1 MRKWLLAGGCLA
13 ALGLAACTET
23 YLGRFVRLTVPDV
36 EDYRSLPTR
45 EVKAASGATGWTEAW
60 RREWPSE
67 IGLSFQSRSLS
78 GPGQFDA
85 LLEANGTT
93 AFLVIENGKL
103 VDERYFGGSTRESLF
118 KVFSI
123 SKSVLSALLGIAIA
137 DGIIRPT
144 DTLGDHLPDIANPR
158 LADVRLSALLD
169 NVSGF
174 AYERGNLPWKDQPR
188 MYYTTDVRGFAKS
201 VDFAAEPG
209 TRFDAEDIS
218 PLLLGIALEAALRK
232 AKLADN
238 LSDYAER
245 RLWQPM
251 GAAYDAKWVIDR
263 DGDGMEKT
271 ESGFVARAVDMALFG
286 QLYLNGGAIDGV
298 QIVPRDWVD
307 ATMSLP
313 AKGAPNLFDE
323 GFLHNLW
330 WGRFVAPPGLP
341 DIYANGHY
349 RQRIY
354 LSRNKRLVLVRF
366 GRESGEVDWTA
377 LLATIAEAWP
387 SAPVN

>member
-1 MRKWLLAGGCLA
+1 MRKWLLVGGCLA

-45 EVKAASGATGWTEAW
+45 EVRATPGARPWQEAW
-60 RREWPSE
+60 RRDWPQQ
-67 IGLSFQSRSLS
+67 IGLIFQSRSLS
-78 GPGQFDA
+78 GPGELDA
-85 LLEANGTT
+85 LLEVNGTT
-93 AFLVIENGKL
+93 AFLVIEDGKL
-103 VDERYFGGSTRESLF
+103 IDERYYGGSTRDSLF

-123 SKSVLSALLGIAIA
+123 SKSVLSALFGIAMA
-137 DGIIRPT
+137 DGVITPA
-144 DTLGDHLPDIANPR
+144 DTLGQHIDGLDTR
-158 LADVRLSALLD
+158 LADMRLSQLLD

-174 AYERGNLPWKDQPR
+174 SYERGNLPWKDQPR
-188 MYYTTDVRGFAKS
+188 MYYTTDVRGFVQS

-218 PLLLGIALEAALRK
+218 PLLVGVALEAALKK
-232 AKLADN
+232 AGLAAT

-251 GAAYDAKWVIDR
+251 GAAYDAKWVVDR
-263 DGDGMEKT
+263 DGDGIEKT
-271 ESGFVARAVDMALFG
+271 ESGFVARAVDMARFG
-286 QLYLNGGAIDGV
+286 QLYLDGGAVNGV
-298 QIVPRDWVD
+298 QIVPADWVA
-307 ATMSLP
+307 ATMTPP
-313 AKGAPNLFDE
+313 APKSPNLFDE

-330 WGRFVAPPGLP
+330 WARFVAPPGLP

-349 RQRIY
+349 GQRIY
-354 LSRNKRLVLVRF
+354 LSRNKRLVIVRF
-366 GRESGEVDWTA
+366 GRESGDVDWTA

-387 SAPVN
+387 SASVN

>member
-1 MRKWLLAGGCLA
+1 MRRWLLAGGCLA

-45 EVKAASGATGWTEAW
+45 EVKAARGATGWAEAW
-60 RREWPSE
+60 RRNWPSE
-67 IGLSFQSRSLS
+67 IGLSFQSRSLA

-137 DGIIRPT
+137 DGVIRPT
-144 DTLGDHLPDIANPR
+144 DTLGDHLPGLANPR
-158 LADVRLSALLD
+158 LAGVRLSALLD

-174 AYERGNLPWKDQPR
+174 SYERGNLPWKDQPR
-188 MYYTTDVRGFAKS
+188 MYYTTDVRGFATS

-218 PLLLGIALEAALRK
+218 PLLVGIALEAALKK

-286 QLYLNGGAIDGV
+286 HLYLEGGVVDGV

-307 ATMSLP
+307 ATMSP
-313 AKGAPNLFDE
+313 PDQGAPNLFDD

-330 WGRFVAPPGLP
+330 WGRFVASPGQP

-349 RQRIY
+349 GQRIY